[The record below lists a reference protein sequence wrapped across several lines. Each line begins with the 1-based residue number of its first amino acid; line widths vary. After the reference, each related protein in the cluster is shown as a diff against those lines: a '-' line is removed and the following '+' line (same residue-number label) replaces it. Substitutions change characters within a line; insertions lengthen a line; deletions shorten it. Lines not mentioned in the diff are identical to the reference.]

1 MLTVT
6 QKTFPALLRGA
17 ARIGAPSVRHFGDTI
32 GFDKNTHKLIDDQN
46 ERARAVEA
54 VYFKKEDARLM
65 RELLEKEAA
74 AEKMFH
80 ELAEK
85 YHLKPTEARALKSTW
100 KSKVVLSP

>member
-46 ERARAVEA
+46 ERVRRYGGVRACLLRIFGMPV
-54 VYFKKEDARLM
+54 VRRRI
-65 RELLEKEAA
+65 RERTADGLVTL
-74 AEKMFH
+74 
-80 ELAEK
+80 
-85 YHLKPTEARALKSTW
+85 
-100 KSKVVLSP
+100 